1 MAQNRPSSVTL
12 MTLIV
17 IAATTRSAVLK
28 DSKEVESQCTCTDY
42 YSSRIARV
50 YHGDDAFPGDFP
62 WQVSVQEFNKYGT
75 KTWDHIC
82 GGTLISDSHVL
93 TAKHCMGLAAK
104 DYRVIV
110 SQSQVPQCG

>member
-1 MAQNRPSSVTL
+1 MSRQNPSFVLLTL
-12 MTLIV
+12 FLVLAT
-17 IAATTRSAVLK
+17 AAESAILADEKV
-28 DSKEVESQCTCTDY
+28 DSKCTCSDY

-110 SQSQVPQCG
+110 SQPRVTQCG